1 MIRPRGAGR
10 GWFALPAFLEAS
22 RRSHWGLLIQRHHLG
37 HNASTMKLILAVV
50 LSASF
55 VFAQTHALTPQEKA
69 DGWTLL
75 FDGKSLAGWDQG
87 DKSTWRAEGGVLVA
101 DSGEPVNLRSAGVF
115 ADFVLKI
122 DFRNS
127 PKGNSG
133 IFLRSAREGAPE
145 VTGYELQVWNE
156 SPTFPTGSFVNHAKA
171 KPVSPAP
178 DEWHTYEITAQ
189 GDHFVVALDGEE
201 VLNIHDSKSREGHI
215 YLQYNKGRKI
225 EYRNIKLKR
234 L

>member
-1 MIRPRGAGR
+1 
-10 GWFALPAFLEAS
+10 
-22 RRSHWGLLIQRHHLG
+22 
-37 HNASTMKLILAVV
+37 MKLILVLF
-50 LSASF
+50 LSACSL
-55 VFAQTHALTPQEKA
+55 FAQANTLTAQEKA

-75 FDGKSLAGWDQG
+75 FDGKTLAGWDQG
-87 DKSTWRAEGGVLVA
+87 DKSAWRVEGGTLVA
-101 DSGEPVNLRSAGVF
+101 DSGEPLNLRSVGVYS
-115 ADFVLKI
+115 DFILKI

-133 IFLRSAREGAPE
+133 IFLRSALEGRAE

-156 SPTFPTGSFVNHAKA
+156 SPTFPTGSLVNHVKA

-178 DEWHTYEITAQ
+178 DEWHNYTITAQ
-189 GDHFVVALDGEE
+189 GDHFVIVLDGDT
-201 VLNIHDSKSREGHI
+201 VLDIRDSKSAEGHI